1 MGTQVITRDTGRRL
15 GVVGEVVVDIDRRE
29 VVALGLRDN
38 PLTRFLPGLPR
49 WMPLDRIRQVGDV
62 ILVDSAD
69 SLVEAFNPERYSKV
83 INCQV
88 ITEAGN
94 VLGRVLGF
102 SFDIETGELASL
114 VIGALGVPLLG
125 EGVLSTW
132 ELSVQE
138 LVSSGPDRIIVYEGA
153 DEKLKQLSSGLL
165 EKLGIGGSS
174 WEQEERDR
182 FRSTMVPV
190 ENQLAAGQAATSE
203 QRRIQPATS
212 RAVVPEE
219 QLEYVEVE
227 ERRER
232 EPLRQRLY
240 LDEDEPEFRSEGRE
254 PRGVAG
260 PRGQFDRQDLDRG
273 ERQDRERDQS
283 GRDRFDLDRDDSY
296 RRDTDRRDLDRRD
309 LDRRDFDR
317 QDFDRRDLDRVE
329 PARSDLDRRDLGR
342 REQDRSAPGRSD
354 LDRRG
359 LGSGDLG
366 SGDLVSGDLGSGD
379 LGGGDLGGDDLGGG
393 DLYVRDRYGRDPG
406 RLDAAAEDP
415 GRRDAYD
422 RDTSGRDAYERDAY
436 ERDLGRRET
445 SVGDNFSR
453 DLGGRDAYS
462 RDAYGRDSD
471 SRDLAGGDAYGRD
484 RDPRDLGRRDF
495 DLPNRESQLQNR
507 WDQDPSELDRP
518 AGRGLDPIKD
528 RQLDRGERS
537 PSQPSPAA
545 GRALEARPAPRRHD
559 SGPLDVE
566 VEPLPQVGR
575 QEPATRQDPA
585 PLQRDDRDAGFED
598 PW

>member
-232 EPLRQRLY
+232 EPLRQRRY
-240 LDEDEPEFRSEGRE
+240 LDEDEPEYRPEGRQ
-254 PRGVAG
+254 PRGVDG

-273 ERQDRERDQS
+273 ERQDRERDQL

-296 RRDTDRRDLDRRD
+296 RRDM
-309 LDRRDFDR
+309 DRRDFDR
-317 QDFDRRDLDRVE
+317 QDFDRRDMDRRDFDPRDMDRPNLNRRDFDQQDFDRRDLDSGE
-329 PARSDLDRRDLGR
+329 PARPDLGRRDPGRGDLGR
-342 REQDRSAPGRSD
+342 RELDRREPDRRAPGRSD
-354 LDRRG
+354 LD
-359 LGSGDLG
+359 SGNPGRSDL
-366 SGDLVSGDLGSGD
+366 D
-379 LGGGDLGGDDLGGG
+379 GGGDLGNGDIYGQ
-393 DLYVRDRYGRDPG
+393 DR
-406 RLDAAAEDP
+406 
-415 GRRDAYD
+415 YD
-422 RDTSGRDAYERDAY
+422 RDSGRFDTAAQDP
-436 ERDLGRRET
+436 GP
-445 SVGDNFSR
+445 
-453 DLGGRDAYS
+453 RDAYS
-462 RDAYGRDSD
+462 RDRG
-471 SRDLAGGDAYGRD
+471 
-484 RDPRDLGRRDF
+484 PRDLGRRDF
-495 DLPNRESQLQNR
+495 DLPNREPQLQKR
-507 WDQDPSELDRP
+507 WDQDPGELDRS

-528 RQLDRGERS
+528 RQLDAGEKS
-537 PSQPSPAA
+537 PPQPSAA
-545 GRALEARPAPRRHD
+545 SGRALEARPAPRRHD

-566 VEPLPQVGR
+566 VEPLPQAGR
-575 QEPATRQDPA
+575 QDPATRQDPA
-585 PLQRDDRDAGFED
+585 PRQLDDRDTGFED

>member
-232 EPLRQRLY
+232 EPLRQRRY
-240 LDEDEPEFRSEGRE
+240 LDEDEPEYRPEDRE
-254 PRGVAG
+254 PRGAAG
-260 PRGQFDRQDLDRG
+260 PWGQFDRPNLDRRDFDRG
-273 ERQDRERDQS
+273 EREDRERDQL
-283 GRDRFDLDRDDSY
+283 GRDRFDLDRSDSY
-296 RRDTDRRDLDRRD
+296 RRDLDRRD
-309 LDRRDFDR
+309 MDRG
-317 QDFDRRDLDRVE
+317 E
-329 PARSDLDRRDLGR
+329 PARPDLDRRNLDRGDLGR
-342 REQDRSAPGRSD
+342 SELDRNDLDRSESDRRFMGRSD

-366 SGDLVSGDLGSGD
+366 SGG
-379 LGGGDLGGDDLGGG
+379 LGGV
-393 DLYVRDRYGRDPG
+393 DLYGQDRYGRDPE
-406 RLDAAAEDP
+406 RFDAEAGDP
-415 GRRDAYD
+415 G
-422 RDTSGRDAYERDAY
+422 S
-436 ERDLGRRET
+436 
-445 SVGDNFSR
+445 
-453 DLGGRDAYS
+453 RDAYS
-462 RDAYGRDSD
+462 RDAS
-471 SRDLAGGDAYGRD
+471 SRDTYGNDNYGNNDYGNDAYGRD
-484 RDPRDLGRRDF
+484 RGPRDLGRRDF
-495 DLPNRESQLQNR
+495 DLPNREPQLQNR

-528 RQLDRGERS
+528 RQLDASERS
-537 PSQPSPAA
+537 PSQPSAAA

-566 VEPLPQVGR
+566 VEPLPQAGR
-575 QEPATRQDPA
+575 QDPSTQQDPA
-585 PLQRDDRDAGFED
+585 PRQLDDRDTGFED